1 MEYAKDEVFSIRYNA
16 EKDKLE
22 YTNKHKWINFVK
34 KYRVMTLLLSL
45 GITFSIVNFVLIY
58 NFFNLIK
65 TI

>member
-22 YTNKHKWINFVK
+22 FKHRHKLITFLR